1 MKRNPQRGRPLI
13 IVSGGAGAS
22 ATGIV
27 NTLLA
32 QFPGHDVPIVTE
44 AHVKD
49 RDRLDRVLARAV
61 KTGGMVVH
69 TLVDDGLRQHLKDAA
84 PARGVPAVDLMGDII
99 QWLTG
104 VLGCRALGSPGLY
117 RRLNRQYF
125 DRVEAIEYAMEH
137 DDGRNP
143 QDLSRAQIVLVG
155 LSRVGK
161 TPLSMFL
168 AMQGWRT
175 ANVPLVPGG
184 MPPGLETVDP
194 GRIIGLIID
203 AQRLASHRRVR
214 SDKLGLRGG
223 GYADPGGVFDETEQA
238 REFFRKKGYAV
249 IDVTDKPLE
258 TSADEVTRIITR
270 RFAPENGD
278 DT

>member
-1 MKRNPQRGRPLI
+1 MKRNPKRPRPLI
-13 IVSGGAGAS
+13 IVSGSAGAS
-22 ATGIV
+22 AAGIV

-44 AHVKD
+44 AHLKD
-49 RDRLDRVLARAV
+49 RDRLDKVIARAA
-61 KTGGMVVH
+61 KNGGMVVH
-69 TLVDDGLRQHLKDAA
+69 TLVDDGLRQYLKDAA
-84 PARGVPAVDLMGDII
+84 QARGVPAVDLMGDII
-99 QWLTG
+99 QWLTE
-104 VLGCRALGSPGLY
+104 VLGCRPLGSPGLY

-125 DRVEAIEYAMEH
+125 DRVEAIEFAMEH

-175 ANVPLVPGG
+175 ANVPLVSGS
-184 MPPGLETVDP
+184 MPPGLEKVDP
-194 GRIIGLIID
+194 GRIIGLVID

-214 SDKLGLRGG
+214 GDKLGLRGG
-223 GYADPGGVFDETEQA
+223 GYADLGGVFEETEQS
-238 REFFRKKGYAV
+238 RELFRKKGYAV

-270 RFAPENGD
+270 RYGAETGGD
-278 DT
+278 S

>member
-1 MKRNPQRGRPLI
+1 MKRNPQRCRPLI

-22 ATGIV
+22 AAGIA

-32 QFPGHDVPIVTE
+32 QFPGHDVPVLTE
-44 AHVKD
+44 AHVRD
-49 RDRLDRVLARAV
+49 RARLDRVLARAA

-69 TLVDDGLRQHLKDAA
+69 TMVDDGLRQYLKDAA

-104 VLGCRALGSPGLY
+104 VLGCRSLGRPGLY

-184 MPPGLETVDP
+184 MPPELDKVDP

-203 AQRLASHRRVR
+203 AERLAAHRRVR
-214 SDKLGLRGG
+214 RDKLGLKGG
-223 GYADPGGVFDETEQA
+223 RYADLGGVFEETEQA
-238 REFFRKKGYAV
+238 RELFRKKGYAV

-270 RFAPENGD
+270 RFAPETGD
-278 DT
+278 EP

>member
-1 MKRNPQRGRPLI
+1 MKRSRPGKRPVI

-22 ATGIV
+22 AAGIV

-32 QFPGHDVPIVTE
+32 QFPGQEVPILTE
-44 AHVKD
+44 AHVRD
-49 RDRLDRVLARAV
+49 RTRLDRILDLAA

-69 TLVDDGLRQHLKDAA
+69 TLVDDGLRQYLKDAA

-104 VLGCRALGSPGLY
+104 VLGCRPLGSPGLY

-125 DRVEAIEYAMEH
+125 NRVEAIEYAMEH

-143 QDLSRAQIVLVG
+143 QDLSQAQIVLVG

-175 ANVPLVPGG
+175 ANVPLVAGG
-184 MPPGLETVDP
+184 MPPGLDKVDP

-203 AQRLASHRRVR
+203 AQRLVSHRRIR
-214 SDKLGLRGG
+214 RDRMGLKGG
-223 GYADPGGVFDETEQA
+223 GYADLGEVFEETEQA
-238 REFFRKKGYAV
+238 RELFRKKGYAV

-270 RFAPENGD
+270 RFGTEAGD